1 MNDKEFQ
8 EKMGEIAS
16 QCRFTR
22 RGTIYRPSEEVK
34 EALKTCL
41 NARIREIERIY
52 PRFNVTA
59 SNRALKRVKFVEV
72 ETVSFTGSLFV
83 IGLNEKGET
92 VRTSTF
98 NIWINDNDLLSWHLK
113 MKNREMNPSN
123 PGKTNNQ
130 NNETK
135 KQPFYLILP
144 HQPRNLYLFPSPSG
158 LFQVD
163 ATHLACLSKPMLR

>member
-1 MNDKEFQ
+1 
-8 EKMGEIAS
+8 MGEIAAR
-16 QCRFTR
+16 CRFTR
-22 RGTIYRPSEEVK
+22 RGTLFRPSEEVK

-41 NARIREIERIY
+41 NERIREIERVC
-52 PRFNVTA
+52 PSFHVTS

-72 ETVSFTGSLFV
+72 ETVSFTGSLFIKV
-83 IGLNEKGET
+83 MNEKRET
-92 VRTSTF
+92 VRISTF

-144 HQPRNLYLFPSPSG
+144 HQPRNLYLFLSPSG
-158 LFQVD
+158 LFHVD
-163 ATHLACLSKPMLR
+163 ATHLACLSKPMFR

>member
-1 MNDKEFQ
+1 
-8 EKMGEIAS
+8 MGEIAS

-83 IGLNEKGET
+83 IVLNEKGET

-135 KQPFYLILP
+135 SNRFISSYPTNRETCTCFPPLP
-144 HQPRNLYLFPSPSG
+144 
-158 LFQVD
+158 
-163 ATHLACLSKPMLR
+163 ACSKLTPPI

>member
-1 MNDKEFQ
+1 MNPHKFANMNDKEFQ

-41 NARIREIERIY
+41 NARIKEIEQVC
-52 PRFNVTA
+52 PSFHVTS

-83 IGLNEKGET
+83 IVLNERGEM
-92 VRTSTF
+92 VRTSTL
-98 NIWINDNDLLSWHLK
+98 NIWIDDNDLLSWHLK
-113 MKNREMNPSN
+113 MKK
-123 PGKTNNQ
+123 PG
-130 NNETK
+130 NEPVK
-135 KQPFYLILP
+135 S
-144 HQPRNLYLFPSPSG
+144 R
-158 LFQVD
+158 
-163 ATHLACLSKPMLR
+163 

>member
-1 MNDKEFQ
+1 
-8 EKMGEIAS
+8 MGEIAS

-41 NARIREIERIY
+41 NARIKEIERIY
-52 PRFNVTA
+52 PRFDVTA
-59 SNRALKRVKFVEV
+59 SNRALKRVKFVGV
-72 ETVSFTGSLFV
+72 ETVSFTGSLF
-83 IGLNEKGET
+83 IKMMNEKGET

-98 NIWINDNDLLSWHLK
+98 NIWIDDNDLLSWHLK
-113 MKNREMNPSN
+113 MENREMNPSN

-144 HQPRNLYLFPSPSG
+144 HQWRNLYSFLSPSG
-158 LFQVD
+158 LFHVD

>member
-1 MNDKEFQ
+1 MDMNDKEFQ

-22 RGTIYRPSEEVK
+22 RGTLFRPSEEVK

-52 PRFNVTA
+52 PRFDVTA

-72 ETVSFTGSLFV
+72 KTVSFTGSLFIKV
-83 IGLNEKGET
+83 MNERGET
-92 VRTSTF
+92 VRIPTF
-98 NIWINDNDLLSWHLK
+98 NIRINDNDLLSWHLK

-123 PGKTNNQ
+123 PGKTNN
-130 NNETK
+130 
-135 KQPFYLILP
+135 
-144 HQPRNLYLFPSPSG
+144 
-158 LFQVD
+158 
-163 ATHLACLSKPMLR
+163 

>member
-1 MNDKEFQ
+1 MS
-8 EKMGEIAS
+8 EIAS

-22 RGTIYRPSEEVK
+22 RGTIYRPSEAVK

-83 IGLNEKGET
+83 IVMNEKRET
-92 VRTSTF
+92 VRISTF
-98 NIWINDNDLLSWHLK
+98 NIRINDNDLLSWHLK

-123 PGKTNNQ
+123 PGKTNN
-130 NNETK
+130 
-135 KQPFYLILP
+135 
-144 HQPRNLYLFPSPSG
+144 
-158 LFQVD
+158 
-163 ATHLACLSKPMLR
+163 

>member
-8 EKMGEIAS
+8 ERMSEIAR

-22 RGTIYRPSEEVK
+22 RGTIYRPSEAVK

-83 IGLNEKGET
+83 IVMNERGRNGE
-92 VRTSTF
+92 
-98 NIWINDNDLLSWHLK
+98 NLHL
-113 MKNREMNPSN
+113 
-123 PGKTNNQ
+123 Q
-130 NNETK
+130 
-135 KQPFYLILP
+135 
-144 HQPRNLYLFPSPSG
+144 
-158 LFQVD
+158 
-163 ATHLACLSKPMLR
+163 HLDKR

>member
-83 IGLNEKGET
+83 IVLNEKGET

>member
-1 MNDKEFQ
+1 MDMNDKEFQ

-22 RGTIYRPSEEVK
+22 RGTLFRPSEEVK

-59 SNRALKRVKFVEV
+59 NNRALKRVKFVEV
-72 ETVSFTGSLFV
+72 ETVSFTGSLFIKV
-83 IGLNEKGET
+83 MNEKRET

-98 NIWINDNDLLSWHLK
+98 NIWINDNELLSWHLK

-123 PGKTNNQ
+123 PGKTNN
-130 NNETK
+130 
-135 KQPFYLILP
+135 
-144 HQPRNLYLFPSPSG
+144 
-158 LFQVD
+158 
-163 ATHLACLSKPMLR
+163 